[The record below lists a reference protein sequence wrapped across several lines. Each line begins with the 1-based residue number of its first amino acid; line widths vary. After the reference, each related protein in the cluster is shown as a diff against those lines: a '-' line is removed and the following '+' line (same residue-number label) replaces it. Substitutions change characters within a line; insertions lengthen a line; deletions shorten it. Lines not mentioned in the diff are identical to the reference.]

1 MIQEPETL
9 YKLMVLYMLKEV
21 NFPLTNSQL
30 SQFFLDKE
38 YTTYFTLQQVLSELI
53 DSKLIADRRSGNSTR
68 YEITSD
74 GLETLGFFGND
85 IGAAAIADM
94 DQYLSENKFRLRS
107 EAGTTADFYK
117 EGPENFILSISQ
129 FHTYI
134 QRISCSKI
142 FMPHYFLQNFP
153 IFVLII
159 QIKTSLWLN
168 IFCISAV
175 IWDSLSFQIFDSIPY
190 CSD

>member
-1 MIQEPETL
+1 MRQEPETL

-107 EAGTTADFYK
+107 EAGTTADFFN
-117 EGPENFILSISQ
+117 ECPENFIAHCEVREGRNLLIGLDLSVPDEKQASRICTNWRERSQ
-129 FHTYI
+129 EIYSF
-134 QRISCSKI
+134 
-142 FMPHYFLQNFP
+142 
-153 IFVLII
+153 II
-159 QIKTSLWLN
+159 KKLTE
-168 IFCISAV
+168 
-175 IWDSLSFQIFDSIPY
+175 
-190 CSD
+190 